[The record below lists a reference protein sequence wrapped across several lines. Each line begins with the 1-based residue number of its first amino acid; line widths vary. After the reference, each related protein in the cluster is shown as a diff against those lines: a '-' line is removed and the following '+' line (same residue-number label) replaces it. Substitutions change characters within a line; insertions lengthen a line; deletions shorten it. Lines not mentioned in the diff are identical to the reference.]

1 MFPFRRSLAASVNML
16 LCTGTLMAG
25 NKPSAPLFLPLSLDK
40 ALSLASRQNRIVFID
55 FCTTWCGACRK
66 LDEDTWSDGKVI
78 EQLKK
83 KTVPLKIDADKEQII
98 RDKFKIRAYPT
109 LLFLNS
115 DGSILARIVGYQIPS
130 QFIETL
136 QGAIA
141 VKGTRTVDPKIID
154 GDH

>member
-1 MFPFRRSLAASVNML
+1 MFPFERSLRTAMHILMV
-16 LCTGTLMAG
+16 TGALAAG
-25 NKPSAPLFLPLSLDK
+25 NKPSAPLFLPISLDK
-40 ALSLASRQNRIVFID
+40 ALSLAVKDNRIIFID
-55 FCTTWCGACRK
+55 FCTAWCGACRK
-66 LDEDTWSDGKVI
+66 LDEDTWSNGKVI

-83 KTVPLKIDADKEQII
+83 KTIPLKLDADKEQAI
-98 RDKFKIRAYPT
+98 RDKYKIKAYPT

-136 QGAIA
+136 QGVMAA
-141 VKGTRTVDPKIID
+141 RGPRTAAPRIIE